1 MFCSPKET
9 TVNNGTFAL
18 LESFCPLFR
27 TYGLFENRLVKIKK
41 YVFLWGFF
49 RFFWEREKK
58 ENILG
63 RCIPTHKYESLL
75 VGWGWKRGG
84 WGWGGMG
91 KELWTYLG
99 SIRVKSA
106 LPMVWK
112 GFMLPTLARTF
123 FAPLLLLPIHQSNPK
138 SLNKSI
144 NQSIT
149 SLREI

>member
-41 YVFLWGFF
+41 NTFSCGDSLDSF
-49 RFFWEREKK
+49 EREKKK

-106 LPMVWK
+106 LPMV
-112 GFMLPTLARTF
+112 
-123 FAPLLLLPIHQSNPK
+123 
-138 SLNKSI
+138 
-144 NQSIT
+144 
-149 SLREI
+149 